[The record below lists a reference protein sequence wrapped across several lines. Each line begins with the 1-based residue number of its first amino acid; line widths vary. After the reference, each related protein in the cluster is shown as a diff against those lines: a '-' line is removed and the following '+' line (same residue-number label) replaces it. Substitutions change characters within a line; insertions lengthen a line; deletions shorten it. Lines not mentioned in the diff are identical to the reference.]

1 MDDAIVVLW
10 LLSGIAGTIILIAK
24 GYAGG
29 LANWGCI
36 VWILFGWWG
45 LLIIPALGP
54 ITLLIALSLKAKKR
68 CPYCRELIAGD
79 AIRCPKCQADLTVQ
93 PSVQ

>member
-1 MDDAIVVLW
+1 MDDAVIVLW
-10 LLSGIAGTIILIAK
+10 VLAGIAGTIIIIAK
-24 GYAGG
+24 GYAAG
-29 LANWGCI
+29 LGCA

-45 LLIIPALGP
+45 LLIIPAGGP
-54 ITLLIALSLKAKKR
+54 ITLLIALLLKAKKR

-93 PSVQ
+93 PSAQ